1 MVKPW
6 RFEQRHPAAQLRSSM
21 TAAIEASRNAVGPVV
36 SMWLATYRELHPHE
50 LAGDKEFSRWLEE
63 DYAPVAGG
71 WHY

>member
-1 MVKPW
+1 
-6 RFEQRHPAAQLRSSM
+6 M